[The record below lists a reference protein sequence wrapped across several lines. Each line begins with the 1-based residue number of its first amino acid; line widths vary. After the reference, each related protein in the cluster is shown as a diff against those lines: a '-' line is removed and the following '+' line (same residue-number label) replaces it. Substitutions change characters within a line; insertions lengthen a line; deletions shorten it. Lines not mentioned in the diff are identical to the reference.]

1 MRFTGTNRRFRFGAF
16 VIVAAA
22 SAEFSLPAVRAQQP
36 SSSDQIQQLM
46 THRREMSNRAVEE
59 PTQRRFEEGKSD
71 STFPSDTT
79 RAIKGGVVR
88 AFTPEER
95 KALQHNERGLELF
108 SAGKLDAA
116 IKEYQESIRSDPK
129 LAAAHNNL
137 GSAYFAAARFE
148 EAAVA
153 FRRACDLDDNY
164 GQAFFNLALTH
175 IKLGHQKDASEML
188 DQSFRAYNSAGEA
201 YLKASRLQEAEEAFR
216 GMLQIDPAY
225 SPALLRLGLVYNA
238 AGRFEEAAGNARR
251 VIEREPANAAAHEIL
266 AEALYGEHK
275 YEEAALSAE
284 RAIKLASAFADA
296 HYFAGL
302 ARASLGQRDV
312 ALVHLARLQ
321 QLGSTELAQQLSDFI
336 NRKAPASKS
345 GNPQD

>member
-1 MRFTGTNRRFRFGAF
+1 MRFTGSNRRFRFGAF

-22 SAEFSLPAVRAQQP
+22 AAEFSLPAVRAQQP

-79 RAIKGGVVR
+79 KAIKGGVVR

-108 SAGKLDAA
+108 SAGKL
-116 IKEYQESIRSDPK
+116 
-129 LAAAHNNL
+129 AAAHNNL

-153 FRRACDLDDNY
+153 FRRACELDDNY

-188 DQSFRAYNSAGEA
+188 DQAFRAYNSAGEA

-266 AEALYGEHK
+266 AEALYGEQK